1 MGKIEAAKVAKN
13 SVKMRKYE
21 SVKMRR
27 PGDKSLG
34 LHTFKSGDYS
44 PALFRK

>member
-13 SVKMRKYE
+13 SVKMLKFE
-21 SVKMRR
+21 TENAKAQ
-27 PGDKSLG
+27 GNSLG
-34 LHTFKSGDYS
+34 LPTLKPDDYS